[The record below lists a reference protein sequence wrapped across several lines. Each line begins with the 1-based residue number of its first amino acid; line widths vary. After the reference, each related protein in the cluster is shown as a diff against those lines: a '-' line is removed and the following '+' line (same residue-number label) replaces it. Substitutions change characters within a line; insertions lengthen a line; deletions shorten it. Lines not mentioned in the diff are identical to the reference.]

1 MAITGRIRGWA
12 VCICLLGL
20 TCVVGVIGCRKKAPS
35 PSVTAVVDE
44 KAPDR
49 LPSAPNDSSLR
60 LPVHQELTSA
70 VHLFETD
77 HRRLPPDFE
86 TLVKLKYL
94 PAMPKPPPGKRFA
107 LDRNRLQVV
116 IMD

>member
-1 MAITGRIRGWA
+1 MKLSTVLILIL
-12 VCICLLGL
+12 VPLLFGGF
-20 TCVVGVIGCRKKAPS
+20 TGCRKRPPARS
-35 PSVTAVVDE
+35 SDVLDE

-49 LPSAPNDSSLR
+49 LPTAPNGSSLR
-60 LPVHQELTSA
+60 LPVHQELTGA

-86 TLVKLKYL
+86 TLVTMRYL
-94 PAMPKPPPGKRFA
+94 EAMPKPPPGKRFA